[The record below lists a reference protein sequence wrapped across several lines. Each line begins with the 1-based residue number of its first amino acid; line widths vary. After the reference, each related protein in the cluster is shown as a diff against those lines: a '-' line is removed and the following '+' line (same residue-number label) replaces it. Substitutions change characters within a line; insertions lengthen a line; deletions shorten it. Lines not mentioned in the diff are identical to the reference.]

1 MEHKWTLGLK
11 YDLGKKKIEWDN
23 PHNQER
29 KQHNYYTK
37 HNLNLIQI
45 KNTKS
50 IKSSMDGT
58 NDKELFGDRA
68 IRNDLG
74 STSRTQIQFG

>member
-45 KNTKS
+45 KNVELTKS
-50 IKSSMDGT
+50 NMDGT
-58 NDKELFGDRA
+58 DNKELFGDRT
-68 IRNDLG
+68 IRNYLG
-74 STSRTQIQFG
+74 KISTHKE